1 MPAIATDGLKR
12 RFAQLMVD
20 EVTSSSDSDEYFIGI
35 GQSNEFGVSPTPIPV
50 RTLREERNARLNL
63 QSIKRTTSASM
74 VIDRYNWASGLVYQA
89 WSDSEV
95 GVSNNPFYVITENN
109 EVYICIQQ
117 GRDTSGN
124 AVASTVLPSYI
135 NAGVDEDQSFETS
148 DGYRWK
154 FLYAISAPNANL
166 YLSGNYVP
174 IEEIGDDPDGLNTF
188 QLQQQ
193 SIRTNAIPGQI
204 LGGIVIDGGSGY
216 TSAPTVSVIGNGTGA
231 AATATISGGRVVKIE
246 MNNESAACGSNYDY
260 AEFKFSGGN
269 GSGAQVRPIV
279 SPQKGIGFNVPA
291 DLKAHS
297 VMINAKPD
305 GDEGGEFIIGNDFR
319 QIGLYRNMRDQDSD
333 LITTINNKALQYL
346 IIQGGAAENDFS
358 VDKLIRQSN
367 GAKAYIDDIQD
378 SAVYYHQ
385 TEATGFTAFTTG
397 AINESDGEGSGVVAT
412 VGLQSTINPFSG
424 ELLYLENRA
433 KVLRDAEQIEDIKV
447 VITI

>member
-1 MPAIATDGLKR
+1 MPAIATDSLKR

-20 EVTSSSDSDEYFIGI
+20 EVTSGTDSDEYFIGI
-35 GQSNEFGVSPTPIPV
+35 GQSNEFGVSLTPTPV

-74 VIDRYNWASGLVYQA
+74 VIDRYNWASGLVYRA

-109 EVYICIQQ
+109 EVYICLQQ
-117 GRDTSGN
+117 AKDAAGN

-135 NAGVDEDQSFETS
+135 NAGVDEEQAFETS

-174 IEEIGDDPDGLNTF
+174 IEEIDDNPDGLNTF

-193 SIRTNAIPGQI
+193 AIRTSAIPGQI
-204 LGGIVIDGGSGY
+204 LGGIVTDGGSGY
-216 TSAPTVSVIGNGTGA
+216 TSAPTVSIVGNGTGA
-231 AATATISGGRVVKIE
+231 AATATISGGRVVKVE
-246 MNNESAACGSNYDY
+246 MNNESAACGTNYDY

-269 GSGAQVRPIV
+269 GSGAAVRPIV
-279 SPQKGIGFNVPA
+279 SPQKGIGFNVPS

-297 VMINAKPD
+297 VMINAKPE

-333 LITTINNKALQYL
+333 LVTSVNNRALQYL
-346 IIQGGAAENDFS
+346 MIQGGAAENNFS
-358 VDKLIRQSN
+358 IDKLIRQSN

-397 AINESDGEGSGVVAT
+397 AITESDGEGSGVVDT

-433 KVLRDAEQIEDIKV
+433 KVLRDAEQTEDIKV